1 MSSRRSRRE
10 TLVRVADIKTKLAR
24 RDVAAQRQLL
34 ADAEAL
40 ASARQDLLAGTGL
53 AGGSPT
59 ALEQSTQLRLLRAA
73 SVAEAEAHVRLAVL
87 ASDSALRAWTEARR
101 QQKLMENLRDRA
113 VEEAVV
119 ERHRVEQREADDLAS
134 TRRADW

>member
-10 TLVRVADIKTKLAR
+10 TLVRVAELKTKLAR
-24 RDVAAQRQLL
+24 RHVAAQQELL
-34 ADAEAL
+34 TDAEAL
-40 ASARQDLLAGTGL
+40 ASARHELLAGTGL

-73 SVAEAEAHVRLAVL
+73 AVSDADTQVRLAVL

-101 QQKLMENLRDRA
+101 QQKLMERLRDRA
-113 VEEAVV
+113 VEEAVT
-119 ERHRVEQREADDLAS
+119 ERLRAEQREADDLAS